1 MALSCCSSN
10 RCGNSRGGADV
21 TEAAFMTVRDL
32 AVRWVIS
39 ERRVRDLAAGG
50 EIPAMRLG
58 KLWRFPV
65 AKIHAF
71 EKANA

>member
-1 MALSCCSSN
+1 
-10 RCGNSRGGADV
+10 
-21 TEAAFMTVRDL
+21 MTVRDL